1 MKLLNLRDAI
11 YTSPYSKD
19 MTTDEIN
26 EIITDFFDRKVYKNS
41 LSAKLFVDTEDSI
54 EVKIVLFSD
63 IQNLGI
69 Y

>member
-1 MKLLNLRDAI
+1 
-11 YTSPYSKD
+11 